1 MNKDQICYHTVM
13 LIIIVQFS
21 FSCLRDNNDNNYLAD
36 MLRAFQNER
45 INIAGSWLL
54 IEGTTKRICS
64 IDTILPPLV
73 FYYGPEDCSDCA
85 IAHLRDKT
93 PLLKMS
99 EKEGTFQVVFLFS
112 PKPDDV
118 KSIIEKISQLQP
130 DYPVYIDVD
139 GNINHEII
147 PSDVRFHTFLLDQDR
162 HPYMVGNPLSS
173 EKMMNVFRRA
183 VSTHNDLKP

>member
-1 MNKDQICYHTVM
+1 
-13 LIIIVQFS
+13 
-21 FSCLRDNNDNNYLAD
+21 
-36 MLRAFQNER
+36 
-45 INIAGSWLL
+45 
-54 IEGTTKRICS
+54 
-64 IDTILPPLV
+64 
-73 FYYGPEDCSDCA
+73 
-85 IAHLRDKT
+85 
-93 PLLKMS
+93 MS

-112 PKPDDV
+112 PKPEDV

-147 PSDVRFHTFLLDQDR
+147 PSDVRFHTFLLDLDR